1 MIDSSRVIVQAEAM
15 LRRISP
21 RGRRLARR
29 ARRRRW
35 RMFIRRLA
43 RAALAMLA
51 VAFAA
56 GMFGL
61 LVFPLG
67 TEGLMLAFVAMA
79 VVAAIILF
87 WPSAP
92 DPTPETLMKTA
103 LAEIGI
109 AHV

>member
-51 VAFAA
+51 VAFPA
-56 GMFGL
+56 GKFGL

-67 TEGLMLAFVAMA
+67 TAGLLLAFVALA
-79 VVAAIILF
+79 VAAAYLLF
-87 WPSAP
+87 WPSRPA
-92 DPTPETLMKTA
+92 PTPHTLPKKT
-103 LAEIGI
+103 
-109 AHV
+109 

>member
-67 TEGLMLAFVAMA
+67 TEGLMLAFVA
-79 VVAAIILF
+79 
-87 WPSAP
+87 
-92 DPTPETLMKTA
+92 K
-103 LAEIGI
+103 IGR
-109 AHV
+109 AHVRTPVTNAHLVCRLLLETKKQTSQH